1 MAHAGV
7 EFLAPAGAHR
17 ELEAVA
23 QVAAVEN
30 GDGDP
35 CARCHAP

>member
-1 MAHAGV
+1 
-7 EFLAPAGAHR
+7 
-17 ELEAVA
+17 LEAVA